1 MFTMMMMI
9 MLLFEIHC
17 FRNNS
22 ESQQTEGVVLE
33 HLYSSTSSQVESCCF
48 TQRPK
53 RAFLFM
59 SKFEGITAVCY
70 MHIFNMEDHS

>member
-1 MFTMMMMI
+1 

-22 ESQQTEGVVLE
+22 ESQQTLE
-33 HLYSSTSSQVESCCF
+33 HLYSSTSSEVESCCF
-48 TQRPK
+48 TQRPE

-59 SKFEGITAVCY
+59 SKFIGITVVCY